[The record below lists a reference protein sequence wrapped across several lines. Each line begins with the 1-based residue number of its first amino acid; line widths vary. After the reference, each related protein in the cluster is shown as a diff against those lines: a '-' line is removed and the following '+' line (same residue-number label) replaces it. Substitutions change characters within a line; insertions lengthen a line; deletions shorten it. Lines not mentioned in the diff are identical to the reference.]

1 MSSLTDALTPYVADG
16 SVPGVVAGVERGSE
30 LEVVVLGGTGPGG
43 PPLRRNALFR
53 IASISKPIT
62 AVAAL
67 TLVEAGTIRLDEPVD
82 RLLPELAD
90 RRVLR
95 SEAAELADTVPA
107 ARPITVEDLLTF
119 RSGLGVPPLEP
130 GTLPW
135 QRAYADARLG
145 GDGPPGSHP
154 VPPPDEWL
162 RRLGTLPLLAAPGE
176 RWLYHTGSD
185 ALGVLIA
192 RAAGT
197 SLGALLTERV
207 LGPLGMVDTGFSV
220 PPTQLHRFQ
229 PQWRGGE
236 VFDPVDGRW
245 ARPPEFESG
254 GGGLVSTLD
263 DLLAF
268 ARMLRRGGA
277 PVLRPETVEAMTRD
291 RLPEE
296 QRAGARLFLGDG
308 GWGLGM
314 TVGPDGRYGW
324 DGGLG
329 SSWRNDPARDLTG
342 ILLTQAMWPDPT
354 GAPVTHAFWKAV
366 G

>member
-1 MSSLTDALTPYVADG
+1 MSSLADALAPSVDDG
-16 SVPGVVAGVERGSE
+16 SVPGLVAAVERGDD
-30 LEVVVLGGTGPGG
+30 LEVVLLGGTGPGG
-43 PPLRRNALFR
+43 PPLRRDTIFR

-62 AVAAL
+62 AVAAS
-67 TLVEAGTIRLDEPVD
+67 TLVEDGTIRLDEPVD

-95 SEAAELADTVPA
+95 SEAAELTDTVPA
-107 ARPITVEDLLTF
+107 PRPITVEDLLTF
-119 RSGLGVPPLEP
+119 RSGLGVPPLAP

-135 QRAYADARLG
+135 QRAYAEARLG

-162 RRLGTLPLLAAPGE
+162 RRLGTLPLLAPPGG
-176 RWLYHTGSD
+176 RWLYHTGAD

-197 SLGALLTERV
+197 SLGAVLRERV
-207 LGPLGMVDTGFSV
+207 LDPLGMAATGFSV
-220 PPTQLHRFQ
+220 PPGQRHRFQ
-229 PQWRGGE
+229 PQWQGTE
-236 VFDPVDGRW
+236 VFDPVDGQW

-277 PVLRPETVEAMTRD
+277 PVLRPGTVAGMTRD
-291 RLPEE
+291 RLTEE
-296 QRAGARLFLGDG
+296 QRAGARLFLGGG
-308 GWGLGM
+308 GWGLG
-314 TVGPDGRYGW
+314 TGVGPDGRYGW

-329 SSWRNDPARDLTG
+329 TSWRNDPTRDLTG
-342 ILLTQAMWPDPT
+342 ILLTQAMWTDPT
-354 GAPVTHAFWKAV
+354 GSAVTHAFWKTV

>member
-1 MSSLTDALTPYVADG
+1 MSSLANAVSPFVDDG
-16 SVPGVVAGVERGSE
+16 SIPGLVAAVEHGSE
-30 LEVVVLGGTGPGG
+30 LEVVVRGGTGPGG
-43 PPLRRNALFR
+43 PPLRRDSLFR

-62 AVAAL
+62 AVAAM
-67 TLVEAGTIRLDEPVD
+67 TLVEDGTIRLDEPVD

-95 SEAAELADTVPA
+95 SETAELDDTVPA

-119 RSGLGVPPLEP
+119 RSGLGVPPLAP

-135 QRAYADARLG
+135 QRAYAEARLG

-154 VPPPDEWL
+154 VPPPDEWA
-162 RRLGTLPLLAAPGE
+162 RRLGALPLLAPPGE

-185 ALGVLIA
+185 ALGVLLG

-207 LGPLGMVDTGFSV
+207 LGPLGMVDTGFAV
-220 PPTQLHRFQ
+220 PARERHRFQ
-229 PQWRGGE
+229 PEWWGGR
-236 VFDPVDGRW
+236 VFDPVDGQW

-268 ARMLRRGGA
+268 ARMLRRGGD
-277 PVLRPETVEAMTRD
+277 PVLRPETVAAMTYD
-291 RLPEE
+291 RLTEE
-296 QRAGARLFLGDG
+296 QRAGAGIFLDG
-308 GWGLGM
+308 SGWGLGM
-314 TVGPDGRYGW
+314 AVEADGRYGW

-329 SSWRNDPARDLTG
+329 TSWRNDPARDLTG
-342 ILLTQAMWPDPT
+342 ILLTQVMWPDPA
-354 GAPVTHAFWKAV
+354 GSAVTHAFWKAV